1 MSDLDLTEELERIQR
16 ETQATKRK
24 LAELRHKMELVMAVQ
39 SLKASQ
45 TMVANRSNCASLPFA
60 EVESAVLHTAP
71 PPMQA
76 PALDLIGIAGAY
88 DGVRLRVEFDENCK
102 AMVGRGSACSMQ
114 LELDAKVSDVHCQF
128 VIDPA
133 SCALALSA
141 ICGSTH
147 VNAQPVA
154 PFRFVSLRSGDKIA
168 LGLSTFHVMF
178 CS

>member
-1 MSDLDLTEELERIQR
+1 
-16 ETQATKRK
+16 
-24 LAELRHKMELVMAVQ
+24 
-39 SLKASQ
+39 
-45 TMVANRSNCASLPFA
+45 
-60 EVESAVLHTAP
+60 
-71 PPMQA
+71 MQA
-76 PALDLIGIAGAY
+76 PAVSRLPCPTLDLIGIAGAY

-154 PFRFVSLRSGDKIA
+154 PFRFVSLSSGDEIA
-168 LGLSTFHVMF
+168 LGLSTFRVIF
-178 CS
+178 